1 MSCRRQR
8 QMCIR
13 DSSEQR
19 AQLVADVLLTY
30 GAPKSQLIVDGY
42 GETVPVS
49 QDSLEANRRVELEYS
64 QSLLLSA
71 M

>member
-1 MSCRRQR
+1 M
-8 QMCIR
+8 
-13 DSSEQR
+13 
-19 AQLVADVLLTY
+19 ADVLLTY